1 MRNIPEK
8 IFLLKFAGFILRI
21 SPMFS
26 QLKKHSKF
34 RPVIVIYTLCVYALQ
49 YTFTAIIVLIG
60 ICVSYLKLKSI
71 NRFGHLIWAKSMF
84 FFMGKRVHIEGKDNY
99 DRSKKYILVA
109 NHASIYDIPA
119 IMSVVP
125 GVSWIGREYLVRI
138 LGFGRLLKMN
148 DYIPIEPG
156 QPGRSRQSIKQ
167 AIAHAKDG
175 ITVAIFPEGTR
186 TLDGQLGT
194 FKKGFIHILR
204 ATHLDILPVTLNRFY
219 SLKPKTRFT
228 IVSKGKLEIIIH
240 PPIDNKKLLPMT
252 DNEIID
258 VVKKTILS
266 SYQGR

>member
-1 MRNIPEK
+1 MRNIHEN
-8 IFLLKFAGFILRI
+8 IFLLKFAGFILRLFT
-21 SPMFS
+21 MFPH
-26 QLKKHSKF
+26 LKKYSKF
-34 RPVIVIYTLCVYALQ
+34 HPIIVIYTLCVYALQ
-49 YTFTAIIVLIG
+49 YAFTAIIVLIG
-60 ICVSYLKLKSI
+60 ISVSYLKLKSI
-71 NRFGHLIWAKSMF
+71 NRFCNLIWARGLF
-84 FFMGKRVHIEGKDNY
+84 FLMGKRVHVEGKENY
-99 DRSKKYILVA
+99 DRSKKYILIA

-138 LGFGRLLKMN
+138 PGFGHLLKMN

-156 QPGRSRQSIKQ
+156 QPRRSRQSIKQ

-204 ATHLDILPVTLNRFY
+204 ATHLNILPVTLNGFY
-219 SLKPKTRFT
+219 SLKPKTQFT
-228 IVSKGKLEIIIH
+228 IAPKGKLEIIIH
-240 PPIDNKKLLPMT
+240 PPIDNKKLLPMA
-252 DNEIID
+252 DNEILD
-258 VVKKTILS
+258 VVKKTISS

>member
-1 MRNIPEK
+1 M
-8 IFLLKFAGFILRI
+8 LKFAGFILRLFT
-21 SPMFS
+21 MFPHFN
-26 QLKKHSKF
+26 KHSKF
-34 RPVIVIYTLCVYALQ
+34 YPIIVIYTFYVYALQ
-49 YTFTAIIVLIG
+49 YAFTAIIVLIG

-71 NRFGHLIWAKSMF
+71 NRICNLIWARGLF
-84 FFMGKRVHIEGKDNY
+84 FLMGKRVHIEGKENY

-109 NHASIYDIPA
+109 NHAGIYDIPA

-125 GVSWIGREYLVRI
+125 GVSWIGREYLIRI
-138 LGFGRLLKMN
+138 PGFGHLLRMN

-156 QPGRSRQSIKQ
+156 KPGRSWQSIKQ
-167 AIAHAKDG
+167 AIANAKDG

-186 TLDGQLGT
+186 TLNGQLGT

-204 ATHLDILPVTLNRFY
+204 ATHLNILTVTLNGFY
-219 SLKPKTRFT
+219 SLKPKIRFT
-228 IVSKGKLEIIIH
+228 IAPKGKLGIVIH
-240 PPIDNKKLLPMT
+240 PPIDNKKLLPTT